1 MELPKKFKTEEDLA
15 IAYKNLE
22 KEFTKRCERV
32 SQLQKQVDSLSQTL
46 TEQSNALQAEK
57 VPNQISEQDKEEIIQ
72 EFLKGVLQSKSQAKL
87 SSGGQAV
94 VAPPRKP
101 KNLKEANLMAKFLL
115 KGE

>member
-22 KEFTKRCERV
+22 KEFTKRCEMV
-32 SQLQKQVDSLSQTL
+32 SELQKQVQSLSQQL
-46 TEQSNALQAEK
+46 ALKEQPILDKSSL
-57 VPNQISEQDKEEIIQ
+57 QISEQDKEDIIQ